1 MCYKRVVL
9 NDFTKF
15 TIKHLCWGLFSN
27 KETPTQVFSCE
38 FCEFSKNTFFTEQL
52 RETAFVVLKFFIL
65 KDLFWKIQDDVRYE
79 IIPSVRNQL
88 KVFDEI
94 DEVERKHRESRER
107 EMLMRVAK
115 VGCDIL
121 KVPLENLVFS
131 DGYLKHFELELDHCT
146 KNEVFHQGFLQ

>member
-65 KDLFWKIQDDVRYE
+65 KDLF
-79 IIPSVRNQL
+79 
-88 KVFDEI
+88 
-94 DEVERKHRESRER
+94 
-107 EMLMRVAK
+107 
-115 VGCDIL
+115 
-121 KVPLENLVFS
+121 
-131 DGYLKHFELELDHCT
+131 
-146 KNEVFHQGFLQ
+146 